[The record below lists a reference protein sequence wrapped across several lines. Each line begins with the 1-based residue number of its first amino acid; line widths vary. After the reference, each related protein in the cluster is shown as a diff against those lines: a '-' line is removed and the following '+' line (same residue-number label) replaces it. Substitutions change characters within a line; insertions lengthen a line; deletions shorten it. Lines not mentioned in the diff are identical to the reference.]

1 MQQLTIGTRVF
12 RTEERRVVEEAER
25 MFRLTAAQRRYR
37 IEAAKTRIA
46 RSVDRER
53 EEGGAA
59 VRQAVAT
66 LLSQN
71 IREI

>member
-12 RTEERRVVEEAER
+12 RTEERSVVAEAER
-25 MFRLTAAQRRYR
+25 MFRLSAEQRRYR

-53 EEGGAA
+53 DDAGVA
-59 VRQAVAT
+59 VREAVAT